1 MVGVSGWPVLSVL
14 NAAGTLNEPTAF
26 EPTQVGNAVING
38 VAPVNESDGDRA
50 VREGTVDSDAD
61 RAIRNQQDD
70 EYRYAVQWLGWMRIG
85 RKRDSVWEMSSP
97 RPRHPSNTRV

>member
-70 EYRYAVQWLGWMRIG
+70 EYRYAVSSGWVGCESDEKGFRVG
-85 RKRDSVWEMSSP
+85 DELTTP
-97 RPRHPSNTRV
+97 APSL